1 MHNHNRASFFQDYE
15 NARRQNAS
23 GRCDRQ
29 EGRREF
35 GQRPGGPR
43 FGDEGP
49 RGFRGGP
56 RGGRAKPGNMRLA
69 ILALLQ
75 EEPRNGY
82 GMIQEI
88 ASRSGGLWQPS
99 PGAMYPALA
108 GLEDEGLIEAQ
119 TQDGKKVYLLS
130 EAGQKYVQDNAE
142 SLKDPWNTLGEHGTD
157 GRMERMSA
165 VYGLMKAMPLLA
177 QAGKQVAQAGSEAQI
192 KEAAQ
197 ILTTARKALYR
208 LLSEDDAEE

>member
-1 MHNHNRASFFQDYE
+1 MHNHNRHGFFRE
-15 NARRQNAS
+15 NGFGPFRRQNAS

-43 FGDEGP
+43 FGGEDGPGP

-56 RGGRAKPGNMRLA
+56 RGPRVKPGNMRLA
-69 ILALLQ
+69 ILALLT

-88 ASRSGGLWQPS
+88 SQRSGGLWQPS

-108 GLEDEGLIEAQ
+108 GLEDEGLIAVQ
-119 TQDGKKVYLLS
+119 PQDGKKTYTLT
-130 EAGQKYVQDNAE
+130 EAGRTYVQENAE
-142 SLKDPWNTLGEHGTD
+142 ALREPWASEQEG
-157 GRMERMSA
+157 GRDNHIDLRSA
-165 VYGLMKAMPLLA
+165 LHGLMGAV
-177 QAGKQVAQAGSEAQI
+177 KQVAQAGTAAQM
-192 KEAAQ
+192 KEAAT
-197 ILTTARKALYR
+197 ILNTARKGLYK
-208 LLSEDDAEE
+208 LLAEDDTGE

>member
-1 MHNHNRASFFQDYE
+1 MHNHNRDGFFQE
-15 NARRQNAS
+15 GRFGAARRQDAP

-43 FGDEGP
+43 FGEDGP

-56 RGGRAKPGNMRLA
+56 RGPRAKPGNMRLA

-88 ASRSGGLWQPS
+88 SQRSGGLWQPS

-108 GLEDEGLIEAQ
+108 GLEDEGLITVQPQE
-119 TQDGKKVYLLS
+119 GKKVYALT
-130 EAGQKYVQDNAE
+130 EAGQTYVQENQEALKELWTTEQEGGRGNHIDLRSALQALMGATMQIAKEGNEAQLRQAQTI
-142 SLKDPWNTLGEHGTD
+142 LKD
-157 GRMERMSA
+157 
-165 VYGLMKAMPLLA
+165 
-177 QAGKQVAQAGSEAQI
+177 
-192 KEAAQ
+192 
-197 ILTTARKALYR
+197 ARKGLYR
-208 LLSEDDAEE
+208 LLAEDDSAQES